1 MRRQPVAFALIDA
14 AFLADSKFR
23 GLRRRLPDPGEFNSA
38 VGAWLIVLT
47 SARRNGLPQVDAE
60 DEAEDSTYLPDLI
73 AVGLLTE
80 EGIPEGPFKAWAPAR
95 PKYPSDVA
103 PSAPDAP
110 KVTNAPSSPFPP
122 PNSASTPFT
131 STLIPS
137 SKGPR
142 EVKNSVDRNP
152 ELRAQREA
160 IVARYG
166 HGMDET
172 KGPA

>member
-23 GLRRRLPDPGEFNSA
+23 GLRRRLPEPRDFNSA

-47 SARRNGLPQVDAE
+47 SARRNGLPQVDAA

-95 PKYPSDVA
+95 PKYPSDIA
-103 PSAPDAP
+103 PVAP
-110 KVTNAPSSPFPP
+110 KVTTAPVAPFPP
-122 PNSASTPFT
+122 SNSVSTPFT

-142 EVKNSVDRNP
+142 ELKNTVTRDP